1 MSNVNIFNNPTKTVP
16 RSDPQII
23 RVNMEEQ
30 EIGGRKSHLPP
41 RGTSGARVALA
52 QALFRHAL
60 GAAGNQP
67 LAAPSVDGPSAH
79 R

>member
-30 EIGGRKSHLPP
+30 EIGGRKSHLPAREKNDLTISHVP
-41 RGTSGARVALA
+41 NAGTKV
-52 QALFRHAL
+52 
-60 GAAGNQP
+60 
-67 LAAPSVDGPSAH
+67 
-79 R
+79 